1 MPRTQPMTSLARR
14 LAALA
19 CPLALAV
26 GCSGDDGPAT
36 ASETDGGTDTDSAA
50 PPCVAEL
57 APGALVIT
65 EIMANPTG
73 PDAELEWIELHNPG
87 DQTISLDGVRLVASK
102 VNGDSPDEH
111 SITGLELAPG
121 DYVTLGN
128 LLDPEKFVFVDYAY
142 GDALGDLINSAGVVR
157 VMCGDVEVDAVVY
170 ESEKDGASYTFN
182 GALAPDATANDDSGE
197 WCRATSLI
205 ENFQT
210 GDLGTPGEPNGYC
223 PPPAGQCYEGA
234 TLRPIAAPGYGDLV
248 ISEFMANPEGADAGQ
263 EWLELQ
269 VLNPVD
275 LNELELGKTSD
286 VEQTFFTVDDVDPTA
301 APGEQ
306 FQCVAAAK
314 DATLLLA
321 QGDDPELNGGLPAPD
336 LLLKS
341 SFTLNNSDS
350 GLFIGHAG
358 QLVDEIA
365 YTTTT
370 EGVATALSPEAMDA
384 DKNDDA
390 DPDPADEASAWCLA
404 TAPYGGAGAGSPGER
419 NPKCGQCLDAQSQA
433 LRDPRPPQPGELVIT
448 EFMANPA
455 GTDSGN
461 EWFEVYVAV
470 DTDLAGLEVGKQLG
484 SLSALENPDGTCM
497 AAKAGTYLLFG
508 QTPGDGVDHVFDFA
522 LSNSGENALYLQA
535 RAGIVDEVH
544 YAASQGED
552 EAASLGESPPDAA
565 SNDDADAPPW
575 CPVPGGTPG
584 AANPAC
590 P

>member
-26 GCSGDDGPAT
+26 GCSGDDGPTT

-248 ISEFMANPEGADAGQ
+248 ISEFMANPDAVTDADSGGIAM
-263 EWLELQ
+263 
-269 VLNPVD
+269 PIP
-275 LNELELGKTSD
+275 TPARARAPMI
-286 VEQTFFTVDDVDPTA
+286 TTAVDDSPRVAIHPMAATTPTA
-301 APGEQ
+301 PP
-306 FQCVAAAK
+306 VAAHRAPTRRETTAARGPAMEKAK
-314 DATLLLA
+314 
-321 QGDDPELNGGLPAPD
+321 GR
-336 LLLKS
+336 
-341 SFTLNNSDS
+341 
-350 GLFIGHAG
+350 
-358 QLVDEIA
+358 
-365 YTTTT
+365 
-370 EGVATALSPEAMDA
+370 AM
-384 DKNDDA
+384 
-390 DPDPADEASAWCLA
+390 L
-404 TAPYGGAGAGSPGER
+404 T
-419 NPKCGQCLDAQSQA
+419 
-433 LRDPRPPQPGELVIT
+433 RPVR
-448 EFMANPA
+448 
-455 GTDSGN
+455 
-461 EWFEVYVAV
+461 V
-470 DTDLAGLEVGKQLG
+470 
-484 SLSALENPDGTCM
+484 SL
-497 AAKAGTYLLFG
+497 
-508 QTPGDGVDHVFDFA
+508 
-522 LSNSGENALYLQA
+522 
-535 RAGIVDEVH
+535 
-544 YAASQGED
+544 
-552 EAASLGESPPDAA
+552 
-565 SNDDADAPPW
+565 
-575 CPVPGGTPG
+575 
-584 AANPAC
+584 
-590 P
+590 